1 MWFALKCP
9 LFLVIG
15 FIKKQAFVTN
25 TKVFFVSLNTGFIKW
40 HLLTFI
46 QWVVVMFFKEMT
58 C

>member
-46 QWVVVMFFKEMT
+46 
-58 C
+58 